1 MIVRKA
7 TRASDRARQD
17 QLEHPL
23 VFTRADPEALASF
36 DPRSKICSMN
46 CGPHRDD
53 PRTREERLLL
63 CDECYEAR
71 SD

>member
-1 MIVRKA
+1 MK
-7 TRASDRARQD
+7 RQKP
-17 QLEHPL
+17 QQEHQALQPL
-23 VFTRADPEALASF
+23 VFTRADPAALASF

-63 CDECYEAR
+63 CDECYEGTP
-71 SD
+71 